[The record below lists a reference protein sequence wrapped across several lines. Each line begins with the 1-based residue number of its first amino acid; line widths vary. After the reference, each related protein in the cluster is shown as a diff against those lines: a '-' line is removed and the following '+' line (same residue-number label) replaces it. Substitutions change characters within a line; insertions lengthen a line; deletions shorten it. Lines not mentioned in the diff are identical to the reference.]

1 MKVLLTA
8 VIIATTLATAGFA
21 KDYPEPSQSS
31 IKMLLQN
38 PNMVLGFD
46 SLYGDGKAKEILEA
60 NGIKPNKPIIS
71 PSSRLSKLI
80 QTANEV
86 IPNGKFISKLGS
98 GFVMTHKGKVYLCYK
113 SDRRVLCRQNPDK

>member
-8 VIIATTLATAGFA
+8 VIIATTLATAGIA
-21 KDYPEPSQSS
+21 KDYPEPPQSS

-38 PNMVLGFD
+38 PNYVLGFD

-60 NGIKPNKPIIS
+60 NGIKPKKIINWT
-71 PSSRLSKLI
+71 SKRI

-98 GFVMTHKGKVYLCYK
+98 GFIMTHKGKVYLCYQ